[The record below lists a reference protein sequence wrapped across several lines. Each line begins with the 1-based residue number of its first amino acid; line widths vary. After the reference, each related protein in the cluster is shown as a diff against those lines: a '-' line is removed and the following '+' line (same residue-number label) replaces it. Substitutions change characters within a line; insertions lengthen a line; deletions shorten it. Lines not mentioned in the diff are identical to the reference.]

1 MKSSAGQKLLLGLI
15 CTAFSILS
23 VTVSATVVMKATA
36 NKNLEYP
43 SLLTGKYNSQITT
56 PNSVLGF
63 EVGQKT
69 ATPEQINTLVRQWAN
84 ESNKAN
90 IIEYARTYEGR
101 ALHYLVISSEKNLK
115 NLNKIKSNIAQLSRP
130 KSLSAS
136 KIKSLIK
143 ETPATA
149 WMAYSI
155 HGNESSG
162 ADSSLALIYHLLASE
177 DADVTSLLDDLVI
190 LVDPMMNPDGR
201 ARFTKS
207 MQEHRGAAPN
217 VDNQS
222 LIHSG
227 EWPFGRGNHYLY
239 DLNRDFYF
247 AANPE
252 SRGRIKAINQ
262 WYPLLMIDGH
272 EMGAQDTYLFGPPRE
287 PINSHVPASIKR
299 WGDVF
304 AQEQA
309 GVYDKKVWPYY
320 TGEWFENLYPGYSNY
335 SEYRGSI
342 HILYEQARTAEDGI
356 RTQNGNIR
364 TYKESVDH
372 QFVSSIANLKSL
384 QKHSNEIFN
393 DFVKNRIAHVA
404 TKGQYANKSFVI
416 LPTDNTSRM
425 NDFLYLLDLQNIT
438 YQKTSK
444 IQTVD
449 EAINHLGQTIE
460 DAKIPKGSIIIQN
473 RQYEA
478 PLISAILEFDA
489 KINDKVLLEERQK
502 TLRDGSS
509 VMYDSTS
516 WNLSMMYGLPALE
529 VSAHMT
535 KNLVA
540 VEKANP
546 SGNISEINSAI
557 AYLVDGASDASV
569 GFAAR
574 LMEQNVQVRILD
586 KQGLFNK
593 HSFNR
598 GSIVV
603 YLYDNTLEDSA
614 LHALI
619 KQAAQDTGAAVT
631 AINQGLGEG
640 DLPDIGGE
648 HFQLLK
654 KPQIAILSQNG
665 INVEDLGSIWHM
677 IDTQLGVRHSHL
689 NHELLNGMDLRQYN
703 VIVVPSRY
711 YGTLST
717 ANIALLDNWVKNGG
731 SLIVNGNSAQQ
742 LANEEAFSNVNL
754 LDKTF
759 EDSAD
764 YNIALYREWL
774 AQQVTITNR
783 NKVNDHTVATG
794 LWFPWSD
801 NEDLK
806 PMKKEQLEAWDSW
819 SKNFMPSGAMV
830 AARTDQKHWLTY
842 GVHEQL
848 PILTS
853 NAPLF
858 MVKDGANAVVRYGVL
873 SPNKKAEAKQVGWST
888 IPKGNDLYLRM
899 SGLIWPEAQQR
910 LANTA
915 YLTQES
921 KGNGQIIMFA
931 NKPNFRGATK
941 GTARLLLNAIVFGP
955 GLGART
961 AINL

>member
-1 MKSSAGQKLLLGLI
+1 MKDSTSRRFFLGVI
-15 CTAFSILS
+15 CTTLS
-23 VTVSATVVMKATA
+23 LLSLTTSATVVMKATA

-43 SLLTGKYNSQITT
+43 SLLSGKYNSQITT
-56 PNSVLGF
+56 PESALGF

-69 ATPEQINTLVRQWAN
+69 ATPEQINQLVNLWAK
-84 ESNKAN
+84 ESKKVQ
-90 IIEYARTYEGR
+90 IIEYAQSYEGR
-101 ALHYLVISSEKNLK
+101 PLHYLVISSEKNIN
-115 NLNKIKSNIAQLSRP
+115 NLGKIQQNIEKLSHPKSLDNNKIKA
-130 KSLSAS
+130 
-136 KIKSLIK
+136 LIK

-162 ADSSLALIYHLLASE
+162 ADSSLALIYHLIASQE
-177 DADVTSLLDDLVI
+177 PDVSSLLDDLVV

-207 MQEHRGAAPN
+207 LQEHRGAAPN
-217 VDNQS
+217 VDTQS

-287 PINSHVPASIKR
+287 PINSHIPASIKR
-299 WGDVF
+299 WSDVF

-309 GVYDKKVWPYY
+309 GVYDEKMWPYY

-342 HILYEQARTAEDGI
+342 HILYEQARTAEDGVK
-356 RTQNGNIR
+356 THNGNIR

-372 QFVSSIANLKSL
+372 QFVSSIANLKTL
-384 QKHSNEIFN
+384 QRHRDKIFT
-393 DFVKNRIAHVA
+393 DFVKNRQAHVA

-416 LPTDNTSRM
+416 LPTDNTSRL
-425 NDFLYLLDLQNIT
+425 NDFLYLLDLQNIQ
-438 YQKTSK
+438 YQQTTKS
-444 IQTVD
+444 QTVD
-449 EAINHLGQTIE
+449 DAINHLGQKRDNVE
-460 DAKIPKGSIIIQN
+460 IPKGSIVIQN

-516 WNLSMMYGLPALE
+516 WNISMMYGLPALE
-529 VSAHMT
+529 VPMHMT
-535 KNLVA
+535 KNLA
-540 VEKANP
+540 KIDAKNQ
-546 SGNISEINSAI
+546 SEPINDLENAI
-557 AYLVDGASDASV
+557 AYIVDGASDASV
-569 GFAAR
+569 AFAAR
-574 LMEQNVQVRILD
+574 LMEQNVQVRVLD

-603 YLYDNTLEDSA
+603 YLYDNVLEKST

-619 KQAAQDTGAAVT
+619 QKAAKETNAHVT

-648 HFQLLK
+648 HFKLLK
-654 KPQIAILSQNG
+654 KPQIALLSQNG

-711 YGTLST
+711 YGSLSE
-717 ANIALLDNWVKNGG
+717 ANISMLDNWVKNGG
-731 SLIVNGNSAQQ
+731 SLIVNGNSASQ
-742 LANEEAFSNVNL
+742 LANKEDFSNVAL

-759 EDSAD
+759 EKSGE

-774 AQQVTITNR
+774 AQQTTITNM
-783 NKVNDHTVATG
+783 NKVNNHTVATD

-801 NEDLK
+801 NKALE
-806 PMKKEQLEAWDSW
+806 PMDKEKLETWDNW
-819 SKNFMPSGAMV
+819 NKNFMPSGAMV
-830 AARTDQKHWLTY
+830 ASRTDQKHWLTY
-842 GVHEQL
+842 GVEKQL
-848 PILTS
+848 PVLIS
-853 NAPLF
+853 DAPLF

-873 SPNKKAEAKQVGWST
+873 AKNKKAKAKQVGWST
-888 IPKGNDLYLRM
+888 VPKGNDLFIRM
-899 SGLIWPEAQQR
+899 SGLIWPEASQR

-941 GTARLLLNAIVFGP
+941 GTARLLLNAIVYGP
-955 GLGART
+955 GLGASSP
-961 AINL
+961 INL

>member
-1 MKSSAGQKLLLGLI
+1 MKSSPYKKLLSGLL
-15 CTAFSILS
+15 CASLSMLS
-23 VTVSATVVMKATA
+23 VTTFATVLMKPTA
-36 NKNLEYP
+36 NKNLNYP
-43 SLLTGKYNSQITT
+43 SLLTGKYSSKITT
-56 PNSVLGF
+56 PKSVLGF
-63 EVGQKT
+63 EVGHKT
-69 ATPEQINTLVRQWAN
+69 ATPEQINALVNKWAS

-90 IIEYARTYEGR
+90 IVEYARTYEGR
-101 ALHYLVISSEKNLK
+101 ALHYLVISAAK
-115 NLNKIKSNIAQLSRP
+115 NLNNLEKIKSNIAQLSQP
-130 KSLSAS
+130 KALSS
-136 KIKSLIK
+136 NKIKSLIN

-162 ADSSLALIYHLLASE
+162 ADSSLALIYHLLASQ

-207 MQEHRGAAPN
+207 MQEHRSAAPN
-217 VDNQS
+217 VDSQS
-222 LIHSG
+222 LLHSG

-272 EMGAQDTYLFGPPRE
+272 EMGAHDTYLFGPARE
-287 PINSHVPASIKR
+287 PINSNIPANLKS
-299 WGDVF
+299 WGNVF

-309 GVYDKKVWPYY
+309 GVYDEKKWPYY
-320 TGEWFENLYPGYSNY
+320 TGEWFENLYPGYSSY
-335 SEYRGSI
+335 SEYRGAI
-342 HILYEQARTAEDGI
+342 NILYEQARTAEDGI
-356 RTQNGNIR
+356 KTKNGKIR

-372 QFVSSIANLKSL
+372 QFVSAIANLKSL
-384 QKHSNEIFN
+384 QRHSSDIFN
-393 DFVKNRIAHVA
+393 DFVKNRKAHVSS
-404 TKGQYANKSFVI
+404 KGKYANKSFVI
-416 LPTDNTSRM
+416 LPTDNTSRI
-425 NDFLYLLDLQNIT
+425 NEFLYLLDLQGIK
-438 YQKTSK
+438 YQQTSK
-444 IQTVD
+444 EQTVD
-449 EAINHLGQTIE
+449 DAVNHLGQIIAETT
-460 DAKIPKGSIIIQN
+460 IPKGSIVIQN

-489 KINDKVLLEERQK
+489 KISDSVLLEERQK

-509 VMYDSTS
+509 VMYDSTA
-516 WNLSMMYGLPALE
+516 WNLSMMYGLAALE
-529 VSAHMT
+529 VPKHMT

-540 VEKANP
+540 FEKTTLGSIDDIDN
-546 SGNISEINSAI
+546 AI

-586 KQGLFNK
+586 KQGLFNNNG
-593 HSFNR
+593 FNR
-598 GSIVV
+598 GSVVV
-603 YLYDNTLEDSA
+603 YLYDNTIENSVLQT
-614 LHALI
+614 LI
-619 KQAAQDTGAAVT
+619 KKAAQDTGVQVS

-648 HFQLLK
+648 HFKLLE
-654 KPQIAILSQNG
+654 KPQIALLSQNG
-665 INVEDLGSIWHM
+665 VNVEDLGSIWHM

-689 NHELLNGMDLRQYN
+689 SHELLNDMDLRQYN

-711 YGTLST
+711 YGTLSK
-717 ANIALLDNWVKNGG
+717 ANISLLDNWVNNGG
-731 SLIVNGNSAQQ
+731 SLIVNGNSAKQ
-742 LANEEAFSNVNL
+742 LANEAGFSQVQL

-759 EDSAD
+759 EKSAE
-764 YNIALYREWL
+764 YNTALYREWL
-774 AQQVTITNR
+774 AQQKTITN
-783 NKVNDHTVATG
+783 NDKVNNHKVATE

-801 NEDLK
+801 NDALK
-806 PMKKEQLEAWDSW
+806 LMKKEQLAAWNDW

-830 AARTDQKHWLTY
+830 ASRTDQKHWLTF
-842 GVHEQL
+842 GVNEQL

-853 NAPLF
+853 DAPLF
-858 MVKDGANAVVRYGVL
+858 MVKEGAKAVVRYGVL
-873 SPNKKAEAKQVGWST
+873 ANNKKAQAQQIGWST

-899 SGLIWPEAQQR
+899 SGLIWPEASQR
-910 LANTA
+910 LANAA

-941 GTARLLLNAIVFGP
+941 GTARLLLNAIVYGP
-955 GLGART
+955 GLGAT
-961 AINL
+961 TVIKL

>member
-1 MKSSAGQKLLLGLI
+1 MKNPASQKLLLSLL
-15 CTAFSILS
+15 CTVFSVLS
-23 VTVSATVVMKATA
+23 MTSSATVVMKATE

-43 SLLTGKYNSQITT
+43 SLLSGNYNSQITT
-56 PNSVLGF
+56 PESVLGF

-69 ATPEQINTLVRQWAN
+69 ATPEQISTLVNQWAS
-84 ESNKAN
+84 ESTKAN
-90 IIEYARTYEGR
+90 IIEYARTYEDR
-101 ALHYLVISSEKNLK
+101 PLHYLVISSAKNLK
-115 NLNKIKSNIAQLSRP
+115 NLKKIKRNIAQLSRP

-177 DADVTSLLDDLVI
+177 EADVASLLDDLVI
-190 LVDPMMNPDGR
+190 LVDPLMNPDGR

-207 MQEHRGAAPN
+207 IQEHRGAAPN
-217 VDNQS
+217 VDSQS

-272 EMGAQDTYLFGPPRE
+272 EMGAQDTYLFGPPRD

-309 GVYDKKVWPYY
+309 SVYDKKVWPYY

-335 SEYRGSI
+335 AEYRGSI
-342 HILYEQARTAEDGI
+342 HILYEQASTDEDGI

-384 QKHSNEIFN
+384 QKHHNEIFN
-393 DFVKNRIAHVA
+393 DFVKNRMAHVA

-416 LPTDNTSRM
+416 LPNKNTSRV
-425 NDFLYLLDLQNIT
+425 NNLLYLLDLQNIE
-438 YQKTSK
+438 YRKTSK
-444 IQTVD
+444 AQTVD
-449 EAINHLGQTIE
+449 QAINHLGQKLD
-460 DAKIPKGSIIIQN
+460 DANIPKDSIIIQN

-516 WNLSMMYGLPALE
+516 WNLTMMYGLPALE
-529 VSAHMT
+529 VPTHMT

-540 VEKANP
+540 VEKNNQQ
-546 SGNISEINSAI
+546 GKISEITNAI
-557 AYLVDGASDASV
+557 AYIVDGASDASV

-603 YLYDNTLEDSA
+603 YLYDNNIENSA

-619 KQAAQDTGAAVT
+619 KQAAQDTGATVT
-631 AINQGLGEG
+631 AISQGLGEG
-640 DLPDIGGE
+640 DLPDIGGQ

-654 KPQIAILSQNG
+654 KPQIALLSQNG

-689 NHELLNGMDLRQYN
+689 NHEFLNGMDLRQYN

-711 YGTLST
+711 YGTLSQ
-717 ANIALLDNWVKNGG
+717 ANISLLGNWVKNGG

-742 LANEEAFSNVNL
+742 LANEEAFSSVNL

-759 EDSAD
+759 EDSAE

-774 AQQVTITNR
+774 AQQKTITNS
-783 NKVNDHTVATG
+783 NKINDHTVATG

-801 NEDLK
+801 NKDLK
-806 PMKKEQLEAWDSW
+806 PMKKEQLEAWDNW

-830 AARTDQKHWLTY
+830 AARTDQKHWLTF
-842 GVHEQL
+842 GVDKQL

-873 SPNKKAEAKQVGWST
+873 APNKKAEAKQVGWST

-899 SGLIWPEAQQR
+899 SGLIWPEASQR
-910 LANTA
+910 LANSA

-941 GTARLLLNAIVFGP
+941 GTARLLLNAMVYGP
-955 GLGART
+955 GLGATT
-961 AINL
+961 AIKL